1 MYRGNRILA
10 MIPAFSG
17 QQTHHSKHIRVV
29 AERPLIYWTIQPLL
43 QMVELDEVIVSSEDV
58 NTQIISSHYGAN
70 VIELPSTHVTEQT
83 PAILAVKH
91 ALAYLER
98 EGKTFDIVLY
108 LPPLSPL
115 RQPEDIENCLKLLV
129 EGGFDCTASFTEALE
144 NPNETWTLHETNEAN
159 LYKDNHYF
167 FIPTHDHPYTYGRLN
182 GAVYAFH
189 VPYAKECIHSFLE
202 GSVGAYM
209 MDREQSLVVLNEA
222 DRKKAES
229 VLLARQDAEGTV

>member
-10 MIPAFSG
+10 MIPAFSSKQG
-17 QQTHHSKHIRVV
+17 HHAEHIRVL

-43 QMVELDEVIVSSEDV
+43 QMIELDEVIVSSEDV

-83 PAILAVKH
+83 PSLVAVKH

-108 LPPLSPL
+108 LHPASPL
-115 RQPEDIENCLKLLV
+115 RQTADIENCLQLLV
-129 EGGFDCTASFTEALE
+129 EGGYDCAASFTEALE
-144 NPNETWTLHETNEAN
+144 NPNETWTLHDTNEAS

-167 FIPTHDHPYTYGRLN
+167 FVPTQEHPYTYGRLN

-209 MDREQSLVVLNEA
+209 MDHAQSLVVKSEE
-222 DRKKAES
+222 DRKKAEKI
-229 VLLARQDAEGTV
+229 LLARKDAEGTA

>member
-10 MIPAFSG
+10 MIPAFRSTDG
-17 QQTHHSKHIRVV
+17 QHDEHIRIL

-43 QMVELDEVIVSSEDV
+43 QMIELDEVIVSSEDV

-83 PAILAVKH
+83 PSLLAVKH

-98 EGKTFDIVLY
+98 ERKTFDIVLY
-108 LPPLSPL
+108 LQPSSPL
-115 RQPEDIENCLKLLV
+115 RQTADIEKCLQLLV
-129 EGGFDCTASFTEALE
+129 EGGYDCTASFTEALE
-144 NPNETWTLHETNEAN
+144 NPNETWTLHENNEAT

-167 FIPTHDHPYTYGRLN
+167 FMPKHEQPYTYGRLN

-189 VPYAKECIHSFLE
+189 AHYVKECIHSFLE

-209 MDREQSLVVLNEA
+209 MDHTRSLVVKQEA
-222 DRKKAES
+222 DRKKAEH
-229 VLLARQDAEGTV
+229 VLLARRDAEDHA

>member
-10 MIPAFSG
+10 MIPAFRSHDG
-17 QQTHHSKHIRVV
+17 QHDEHIRIL

-43 QMVELDEVIVSSEDV
+43 QMIELDEVIVSSEDV

-83 PAILAVKH
+83 PSLLAVKH

-108 LPPLSPL
+108 LHPSSPL
-115 RQPEDIENCLKLLV
+115 RQPADIEKCLQLLV
-129 EGGFDCTASFTEALE
+129 EGGYDCTASFTEALE
-144 NPNETWTLHETNEAN
+144 NPNETWTLHENNEAT

-167 FIPTHDHPYTYGRLN
+167 FMPKHEQPYTYGRLN
-182 GAVYAFH
+182 GAIYAFH
-189 VPYAKECIHSFLE
+189 ADYAKECIHSFLE

-209 MDREQSLVVLNEA
+209 MDPRSLVVKQEA
-222 DRKKAES
+222 NRKEAEKI
-229 VLLARQDAEGTV
+229 LLARRDVEDHA

>member
-10 MIPAFSG
+10 LIPAFRSRRD
-17 QQTHHSKHIRVV
+17 QHDEHIRVL

-43 QMVELDEVIVSSEDV
+43 QMIELDEVIVSTEDV
-58 NTQIISSHYGAN
+58 NTQIISSHYGAH
-70 VIELPSTHVTEQT
+70 VIELPDTHVTEQT
-83 PAILAVKH
+83 PSLIAVKH

-108 LPPLSPL
+108 LHPSSPL
-115 RQPEDIENCLKLLV
+115 REPEDIEKCLQLLV
-129 EGGFDCTASFTEALE
+129 EGGYDCMASFTEALE
-144 NPNETWTLHETNEAN
+144 NPNETWTLHENSEAT

-167 FIPTHDHPYTYGRLN
+167 FMPKHEQPYTYGRLN

-202 GSVGAYM
+202 GSVGAYI
-209 MDREQSLVVLNEA
+209 MDRQKSLVVKQEEDLE
-222 DRKKAES
+222 KAEK
-229 VLLARQDAEGTV
+229 VLLARRDAEGYA

>member
-10 MIPAFSG
+10 MIPAFRSTDG
-17 QQTHHSKHIRVV
+17 QHDEHIRIL

-43 QMVELDEVIVSSEDV
+43 QMIELDEVIVSSEDV

-70 VIELPSTHVTEQT
+70 VIELPSTHVEQT
-83 PAILAVKH
+83 PSLLAVKH

-108 LPPLSPL
+108 LQPSSPL
-115 RQPEDIENCLKLLV
+115 RQTADIEKCLQLLV
-129 EGGFDCTASFTEALE
+129 EGGYDCTASFTEALE
-144 NPNETWTLHETNEAN
+144 NPNETWTLHENNEAT

-167 FIPTHDHPYTYGRLN
+167 FMPKHEQPYTYGRLN

-189 VPYAKECIHSFLE
+189 AHYVKECIHSFLE

-209 MDREQSLVVLNEA
+209 MDHTRSLVVKQEA
-222 DRKKAES
+222 DRKKAEH
-229 VLLARQDAEGTV
+229 VLLARRDAEDHA